1 MAEVRSDLSSKAEQ
15 RGRVGS
21 SASNLPKALQPSSSI
36 GSQKRPDRNRLDHSL
51 SGESPDGSRQAA
63 RSHLS
68 MYVAGPRRSRGPF
81 LRESGAEISQILRG
95 PGLPFSGHTEIST
108 AQGYTDSLSLARW
121 VSNLVV
127 RYSAGF
133 SPSSGNKNGEKFF
146 PYGKIML
153 LSECDPWAA
162 QVRLDRWAT
171 VLCLSRTR
179 LSVDSSR

>member
-1 MAEVRSDLSSKAEQ
+1 MAAARRDHSETAKLPSIQQEAVAGRTWHQEASEPCWEAVAEVRSDLSSKAEQ

-63 RSHLS
+63 RSQLS

-108 AQGYTDSLSLARW
+108 AQGYTDSLSLAR
-121 VSNLVV
+121 
-127 RYSAGF
+127 
-133 SPSSGNKNGEKFF
+133 
-146 PYGKIML
+146 
-153 LSECDPWAA
+153 
-162 QVRLDRWAT
+162 
-171 VLCLSRTR
+171 
-179 LSVDSSR
+179 